1 MKDKARKK
9 KVIKL
14 IGAVAQ
20 WLVYMFAYTLV
31 FMFVDYVFD
40 SFVVDDNHFIRYSF
54 ISVILIYV
62 LNKTVKPIL
71 FRLTL
76 PITGLTLGLFYFV
89 NNVIIL
95 KIVEFIMNGRIEFN
109 SLPILFFISIVMSF
123 LNVVIENVIVK
134 PFIKKVKSY
143 E

>member
-1 MKDKARKK
+1 MKEKARKK
-9 KVIKL
+9 KIIKL

-134 PFIKKVKSY
+134 PFIKKVKVY

>member
-1 MKDKARKK
+1 MKEKTKK
-9 KVIKL
+9 KKIIKFMGE
-14 IGAVAQ
+14 IAQ
-20 WLVYMFAYTLV
+20 WLVYMVAYTLV
-31 FMFVDYVFD
+31 FMFIDYVFD
-40 SFVVDDNHFIRYSF
+40 SFVVNDNHFIRYSF
-54 ISVILIYV
+54 TSVILIYI

-71 FRLTL
+71 FKLTL

-109 SLPILFFISIVMSF
+109 SLPILFFISILMSF
-123 LNVVIENVIVK
+123 LNVVIENVVVK
-134 PFIKKVKSY
+134 PVLKKVKSY

>member
-54 ISVILIYV
+54 ISVILIYI